1 MHTWYRHVSFIG
13 KYTIIY
19 INKAGLKQTNIY
31 SLDLLKKNKKIM
43 IIPLSN
49 GCLASELALWVYA
62 ALKGYSCSISN
73 KNEKIQKEMEYICF
87 LSCLSIYLF
96 LIFNFYR

>member
-1 MHTWYRHVSFIG
+1 MV
-13 KYTIIY
+13 
-19 INKAGLKQTNIY
+19 
-31 SLDLLKKNKKIM
+31 
-43 IIPLSN
+43 IPLSN

-96 LIFNFYR
+96 LIFTGKLGALFPCHTLSGFFRG